1 MKRYY
6 IGHLQHIVGG
16 HRVVGVIDGSVRGSL
31 AHNYYHNFYN

>member
-16 HRVVGVIDGSVRGSL
+16 HRDVGVMEAQV
-31 AHNYYHNFYN
+31 AHSSYLL